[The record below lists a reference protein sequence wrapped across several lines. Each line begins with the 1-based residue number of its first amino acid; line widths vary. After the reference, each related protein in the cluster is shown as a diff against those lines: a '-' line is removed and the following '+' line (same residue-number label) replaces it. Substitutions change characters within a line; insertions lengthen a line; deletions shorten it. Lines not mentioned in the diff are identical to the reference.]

1 MDKKDNAFQDVAAKD
16 LVELY
21 SYLFIGYML
30 LDEAEK
36 NDKKIFIANRYII
49 TSLANAK
56 KNADSIKNELF
67 SDLLHAD
74 KILV

>member
-1 MDKKDNAFQDVAAKD
+1 E

-21 SYLFIGYML
+21 SYLYIGYLL

-36 NDKKIFIANRYII
+36 DPRKIFIANRYIVSAVGKSK
-49 TSLANAK
+49 T
-56 KNADSIKNELF
+56 NADSIKNDQF

-74 KILV
+74 EILR